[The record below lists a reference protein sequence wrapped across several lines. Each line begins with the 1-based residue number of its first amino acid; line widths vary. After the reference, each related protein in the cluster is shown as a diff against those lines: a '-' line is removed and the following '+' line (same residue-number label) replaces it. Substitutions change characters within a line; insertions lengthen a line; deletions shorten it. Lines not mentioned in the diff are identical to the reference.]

1 MKEPGKGGG
10 FWNNLRQGGMP
21 SALAS
26 IRGGESAQQTAQQMA
41 FIRSLM
47 REKRRPEVLHTPLS
61 ELETVVFDLET
72 TGFSHQHGDE
82 ILSFGAVKTVG
93 GHIREDETFYTLV
106 KCGTSIPAHITE
118 LTGISESMV
127 CDAPSLM
134 EGLHSFMAFV
144 GQSVLVAHASAHD
157 KAFLNA
163 ALWKTSKVQLTHR
176 VLDTMML
183 ARWLEPHR
191 GDYSLDEL
199 LAVHGIPI
207 SGRHHA
213 LEDARMTARLWAS
226 YLEEIPKRTH
236 QVVTLGD
243 LYAFLSRT

>member
-1 MKEPGKGGG
+1 MKEPNKGGG
-10 FWNNLRQGGMP
+10 FWSSLRQGGMP

-26 IRGGESAQQTAQQMA
+26 MRGGGSAQQTAQQMA

-72 TGFSHQHGDE
+72 TGFAYQHGDE
-82 ILSFGAVKTVG
+82 IISIGAVKMIGTR
-93 GHIREDETFYTLV
+93 ILEDQTFYTLV
-106 KCGTSIPAHITE
+106 NCQASIPANITD
-118 LTGISESMV
+118 LTGISGDMTRN
-127 CDAPSLM
+127 APCLM
-134 EGLHSFMAFV
+134 DCLHDFMSFV

-163 ALWKTSKVQLTHR
+163 ALWKTSKVHLTHR

-191 GDYSLDEL
+191 SSYTLDEL
-199 LAVHGIPI
+199 LAIHSIPI

-213 LEDARMTARLWAS
+213 LEDSKMTAKLWAA
-226 YLEEIPKRTH
+226 YQEEIAARN
-236 QVVTLGD
+236 QVDTLGD
-243 LYAFLSRT
+243 LYAYLSRN

>member
-1 MKEPGKGGG
+1 MKEPNKGGG

-21 SALAS
+21 SAIAS

-61 ELETVVFDLET
+61 ELETVIFDLET

-82 ILSFGAVKTVG
+82 IMSFGAIRVVG
-93 GHIREDETFYTLV
+93 EEIKEDECFYTLV
-106 KCGTSIPAHITE
+106 NCQTAIPENITR
-118 LTGISESMV
+118 LTGISADMTAA
-127 CDAPSLM
+127 APSLM
-134 EGLHSFMAFV
+134 ECLHSFMTFV
-144 GQSVLVAHASAHD
+144 GQRVLVAHGSSHD

-191 GDYSLDEL
+191 SNYTLDEL
-199 LAVHGIPI
+199 LAVHEIPI
-207 SGRHHA
+207 QGRHHA
-213 LEDARMTARLWAS
+213 LEDARMTARLWVS
-226 YLEEIPKRTH
+226 YLRDISQKR
-236 QVVTLGD
+236 QVETLGD
-243 LYAFLSRT
+243 LYAYLSRS

>member
-1 MKEPGKGGG
+1 MKEPKQGGG

-47 REKRRPEVLHTPLS
+47 REKRRPEALRTPLM
-61 ELETVVFDLET
+61 ELDTVIFDLET

-82 ILSFGAVKTVG
+82 IMSFGAIRVVGDQVKY
-93 GHIREDETFYTLV
+93 DECFYTLV
-106 KCGTSIPAHITE
+106 NCQTVIPDNITK
-118 LTGISESMV
+118 LTGISPEMTAE
-127 CDAPSLM
+127 APSLID
-134 EGLHSFMAFV
+134 GLHNFMSFV
-144 GQSVLVAHASAHD
+144 GQRVLVAHGSAHD

-183 ARWLEPHR
+183 ARTLEPHR
-191 GDYSLDEL
+191 SSYTLDEL
-199 LAVHGIPI
+199 LAVHSIPI
-207 SGRHHA
+207 QGRHHA
-213 LEDARMTARLWAS
+213 LEDAKMTAELWVS
-226 YLEEIPKRTH
+226 YIREILNTG
-236 QVVTLGD
+236 QVETLGD
-243 LYAFLSRT
+243 LYTYLSRT

>member
-1 MKEPGKGGG
+1 MKEPNKGGG
-10 FWNNLRQGGMP
+10 FWNNLRHGGMP

-26 IRGGESAQQTAQQMA
+26 MRGGETGQQTAQQLA

-72 TGFSHQHGDE
+72 TGFSSQHGDE
-82 ILSFGAVKTVG
+82 ILSIGAIKVVG
-93 GHIREDETFYTLV
+93 EEIQEEECFYTLV
-106 KCGTSIPAHITE
+106 NCQTAIPANITE
-118 LTGISESMV
+118 LTGITNEM
-127 CDAPSLM
+127 CDKAPSLID
-134 EGLHSFMAFV
+134 GLHSFMSFV
-144 GQSVLVAHASAHD
+144 EKRVLIAHASAHD

-183 ARWLEPHR
+183 ARWLEPNR
-191 GDYSLDEL
+191 SNYTLDEL

-207 SGRHHA
+207 HGRHHA
-213 LEDARMTARLWAS
+213 LEDSKMTAELWVS
-226 YLEEIPKRTH
+226 YLREIASRK
-236 QVVTLGD
+236 QVETLGD
-243 LYAFLSRT
+243 LYAYLSRS